1 MRAPPRRALLP
12 LTAVL
17 TLLVVLTATVLA
29 RGESSRPGG
38 ASPSSRAGVPAGDQA
53 AAGGANPSGT
63 GTGPGSASSSGP
75 VAAGAGA
82 RNGTAATTDALFIW
96 TGRDARAPADAAG
109 VALRPGTP
117 VPVQLGLRLGGGSG
131 RGLAAV
137 RLRNL
142 TARPLPVAGTV
153 QLLVTGPGTP
163 VVVRQPVRLVI
174 PAAQAS
180 TVRLTFRPP
189 FPGVYRVR
197 ALLVPSRP
205 GRRPGGPAGPAPPD
219 RPARQPAQLSR
230 AGDPAGDLG
239 RVSRAGGGQG

>member
-17 TLLVVLTATVLA
+17 ALLVVTATVLA
-29 RGESSRPGG
+29 RGESSWPGG
-38 ASPSSRAGVPAGDQA
+38 ASPSSRAGAPAGDQA
-53 AAGGANPSGT
+53 AAGGANPVRT

-75 VAAGAGA
+75 VAAGAGS

-117 VPVQLGLRLGGGSG
+117 VPVQLGLRLAGGSG

-137 RLRNL
+137 RVRNL

-174 PAAQAS
+174 PATQAS

-197 ALLVPSRP
+197 ALLVPS
-205 GRRPGGPAGPAPPD
+205 
-219 RPARQPAQLSR
+219 
-230 AGDPAGDLG
+230 
-239 RVSRAGGGQG
+239 